1 MLNNCLPV
9 TASVEFALISPSLRL
24 VIFVPPISMPLLLM
38 VTVSPA
44 VIVSPFTVVA
54 FTVLAF
60 TVVASTVVVVTV
72 LVFTLSTVISLFKLY
87 FTTPPAPTS
96 AVVFVPLVKSRP
108 LDKDTV

>member
-24 VIFVPPISMPLLLM
+24 VIFVPPISIPLLLI

-54 FTVLAF
+54 FTVLALLECPPPIAAPHAL
-60 TVVASTVVVVTV
+60 AS
-72 LVFTLSTVISLFKLY
+72 LLM
-87 FTTPPAPTS
+87 PPAIVDS
-96 AVVFVPLVKSRP
+96 APYV
-108 LDKDTV
+108 